1 MWAPSL
7 RVTVGTIVGQS
18 GTRWHQSTLC
28 FVTITQQQPSVW
40 KCHVPFPHCA
50 FHFTVCKFQ
59 ISHGGFQPWRG
70 LHETSL
76 QIFLSVFCRL
86 SSSFFKVIL
95 VSHDCVLLLLFHP
108 HLVVDRAHCLVFTC
122 VPFVCCQVTVLAA
135 CVSVL
140 RLVVSSTSVN
150 IVTDYYNNN
159 VLISFSKSGGVPM
172 QVQHHL
178 LALLD
183 SLLLLLFF
191 FFWLPP
197 SESTFQIVHF
207 YNVPHI
213 CWIFSSLL

>member
-1 MWAPSL
+1 MKHVSALAPGHRRDRCRS
-7 RVTVGTIVGQS
+7 S
-18 GTRWHQSTLC
+18 GRRWHQSTLC
-28 FVTITQQQPSVW
+28 FVTKTQQQPSVW

-50 FHFTVCKFQ
+50 FHFTVCQIQ
-59 ISHGGFQPWRG
+59 ISQERFQPW
-70 LHETSL
+70 
-76 QIFLSVFCRL
+76 LSWPSWYVAPQLLVCLL
-86 SSSFFKVIL
+86 SSLLQLFQSAL
-95 VSHDCVLLLLFHP
+95 VFPRLCV
-108 HLVVDRAHCLVFTC
+108 VVFSLASRCRPRPCLVFTC

-135 CVSVL
+135 CVSLL

-172 QVQHHL
+172 QVQHHF

-183 SLLLLLFF
+183 NLLLLL

-207 YNVPHI
+207 NYVPHI
-213 CWIFSSLL
+213 FWIFSSLL